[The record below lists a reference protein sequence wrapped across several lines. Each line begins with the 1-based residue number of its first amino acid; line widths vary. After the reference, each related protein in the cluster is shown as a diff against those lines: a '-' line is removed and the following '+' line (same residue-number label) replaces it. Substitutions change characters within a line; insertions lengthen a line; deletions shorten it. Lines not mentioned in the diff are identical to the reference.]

1 MTIAVAWEV
10 KQQNKQA
17 NSLSYCQV
25 LFRFAIAFLKKSE
38 NEILQQRDGLQLNK
52 YLRIIGEKMTN
63 VKQISWVSVPTIINP
78 LHSDGFSHT

>member
-1 MTIAVAWEV
+1 MKLCLLNVLTYP
-10 KQQNKQA
+10 
-17 NSLSYCQV
+17 SLYFQV

-63 VKQISWVSVPTIINP
+63 TKQISWVSVPAIALNP
-78 LHSDGFSHT
+78 